1 MRFRLGRDI
10 ITRGKKS
17 KQQTNLT
24 KPTYSEISVFER
36 LAERA
41 VSGKGKPNVL
51 IIGSSPEL
59 RSLTA
64 KFGLRTTVVAN
75 DLEVIERTTKLMK
88 KKNEMEHW
96 FEGDIKK
103 LPFKRNTFDIVFGDH
118 VISNISPFNQ
128 ESFYRRMK
136 EVLKR
141 NGLAVIRSVVFSK
154 TEKNFESKLSKHFR
168 IVEKEF
174 GKQGVF
180 AEHFPIYTMRPK

>member
-1 MRFRLGRDI
+1 MGRDI
-10 ITRGKKS
+10 ITRRKKTS
-17 KQQTNLT
+17 NQQTPVT
-24 KPTYSEISVFER
+24 KPTYSEVSVFER

-41 VSGKGKPNVL
+41 VSGKGRPNVL

-64 KFGLRTTVVAN
+64 KFGLRTTIVAN
-75 DLEVIERTTKLMK
+75 DLEVIERSSKLMK

-118 VISNISPFNQ
+118 VISNVSPFNQ

-136 EVLKR
+136 EILKR

-154 TEKNFESKLSKHFR
+154 TERNFESKLSRHFK